1 MKLSSC
7 PHKAYHLVVE
17 TENSQV
23 NIQSDIYK
31 MWRALKKTNWARQEV
46 GEVNEVFS
54 KEVAMSWVMNGRKER
69 ATGRGEMILAEETAC
84 AKVLWW
90 ERSLMNWEEAGE
102 DTVDEGSMVGSQLE
116 KGWVSDEQGEP
127 CWVFSRGDTT
137 LFDEEALA
145 AVTVGWGG

>member
-1 MKLSSC
+1 
-7 PHKAYHLVVE
+7 
-17 TENSQV
+17 
-23 NIQSDIYK
+23 

-69 ATGRGEMILAEETAC
+69 ATGRGGMIPAEETAC

-90 ERSLMNWEEAGE
+90 ERSLMNCEEAGV

-116 KGWVSDEQGEP
+116 QGWVSDEPGEP
-127 CWVFSRGDTT
+127 CWVFNRGDTT

-145 AVTVGWGG
+145 AMTVGWGG